1 MKASDLDLTSK
12 WTQSV
17 NLQGL
22 FFFFVFF
29 LNSLTFYLTSL
40 HGSHLKKI
48 PI

>member
-22 FFFFVFF
+22 FVFFVF
-29 LNSLTFYLTSL
+29 LNSLTFYLSSL
-40 HGSHLKKI
+40 YGSHLKKI